1 MGNKKRSL
9 FEDASLGLSWS
20 LVGLKLIPAFE
31 PVSQVKGIFWAQTSK
46 CDSHCSANHYR
57 LTVYVPDQG
66 FVLLQ
71 GAGRMGNGDTG

>member
-9 FEDASLGLSWS
+9 FEDAFLGLSWS
-20 LVGLKLIPAFE
+20 LVGLKLIPAFK

-57 LTVYVPDQG
+57 LAVYVPDQG